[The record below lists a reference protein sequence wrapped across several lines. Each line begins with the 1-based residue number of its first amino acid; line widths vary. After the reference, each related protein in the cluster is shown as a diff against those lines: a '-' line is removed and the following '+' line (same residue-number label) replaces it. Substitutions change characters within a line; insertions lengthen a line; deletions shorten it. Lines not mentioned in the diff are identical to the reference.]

1 MQCNAFL
8 RSVIIRTKLF
18 RALAL
23 SLSISLSLSLSLSLS
38 PLQKMM
44 GRSSAEAEEE
54 EEEESAPRDNPE
66 VRYDVDLP
74 GTHSYLGN
82 DLEVG

>member
-1 MQCNAFL
+1 
-8 RSVIIRTKLF
+8 
-18 RALAL
+18 
-23 SLSISLSLSLSLSLS
+23 
-38 PLQKMM
+38 MM

-82 DLEVG
+82 DLEVRESLNETKEP